1 MDLGLLCRVL
11 WRHKIIV
18 GIGFIAAIALA
29 FLSFAKVSFAHG
41 FQVHH
46 RQAEQ
51 WQSTASLLVTERG
64 FPFGRTV
71 SPDGRDPTRFSAY
84 ATLYARLATSD
95 SVRKLMLRQGAIDPS
110 HEFIGAAP
118 VLSLDANTNSAPL
131 PLVSV
136 WTIGATAERSFELTR
151 RLTKAFVDYLSSEQ
165 RAHSIPHGQR
175 VSVSVV
181 VDGSEPLLVKKRSKT
196 LPIVVFLTVAIATCG
211 LAFIRENLQR
221 RHRPVGVDGSVVPA
235 DAGRRSA

>member
-1 MDLGLLCRVL
+1 MDLGLLSRVL

-18 GIGFIAAIALA
+18 SIGLTAAIVLS

-46 RQAEQ
+46 RQSEQ
-51 WQSTASLLVTERG
+51 WQSTATLLVTEPG
-64 FPFGRTV
+64 FPFGRTI
-71 SPDGRDPTRFSAY
+71 SPDGRDPSRFSAY

-95 SVRKLMLRQGAIDPS
+95 AVKKLMQKEGPFDPS
-110 HEFIGAAP
+110 TEFIGAAP

-131 PLVSV
+131 PLVSI
-136 WTIGATAERSFELTR
+136 WTIGATAERSYALTR
-151 RLTKAFVDYLSSEQ
+151 HLTKAFIDYLKIEQ
-165 RAHSIPHGQR
+165 DRNHIPQSQR
-175 VSVSVV
+175 VAVSVS

-196 LPIVVFLTVAIATCG
+196 LPIVVFLTVWIATCG

-221 RHRPVGVDGSVVPA
+221 RHRPVGVDGPPVSA
-235 DAGRRSA
+235 EAGRRSA